1 MTADH
6 PLITALGWDND
17 GELSPE
23 ARATKATI
31 ERLQYQIPS
40 TGMSTSELKTRIT
53 NKHREMAQIT
63 DWLDSGVL
71 AAPEEV
77 SSLKAAIAE
86 IENEIIVLLSTVP
99 TDQPVLGRV

>member
-1 MTADH
+1 MFAEH

-17 GELSPE
+17 GDLSPE

-40 TGMSTSELKTRIT
+40 AGLTTQELKTRIT
-53 NKHREMAQIT
+53 NKHREMVQIT
-63 DWLDSGVL
+63 DWLDSGMCRSNDEL
-71 AAPEEV
+71 L
-77 SSLKAAIAE
+77 SLKEAIQQIESE
-86 IENEIIVLLSTVP
+86 IVVLLATTP

>member
-1 MTADH
+1 MLEH

-23 ARATKATI
+23 ARATKALI
-31 ERLQYQIPS
+31 ERLQYQIPA
-40 TGMSTSELKTRIT
+40 TGLTTNELKKRIT
-53 NKHREMAQIT
+53 DKHREMAQIT

-71 AAPEEV
+71 NATEEV

-86 IENEIIVLLSTVP
+86 IENEIIVLLTTIP
-99 TDQPVLGRV
+99 TDKPVLECV

>member
-1 MTADH
+1 MPEH
-6 PLITALGWDND
+6 PLITALGWDSD

-31 ERLQYQIPS
+31 ERLQYRIPS
-40 TGMSTSELKTRIT
+40 TGLSTAELKKRIT
-53 NKHREMAQIT
+53 EKHREMAQIT

-71 AAPEEV
+71 SASEEV
-77 SSLKAAIAE
+77 ASLRAAIAE
-86 IENEIIVLLSTVP
+86 IENEIIVLLTTVP

>member
-1 MTADH
+1 MSEH
-6 PLITALGWDND
+6 PLITALGWDSD

-31 ERLQYQIPS
+31 ERLQYRIPS
-40 TGMSTSELKTRIT
+40 TGLSANELKKRIT
-53 NKHREMAQIT
+53 EKHREMAHIT

-71 AAPEEV
+71 SASEEV
-77 SSLKAAIAE
+77 SSLKAAIAA
-86 IENEIIVLLSTVP
+86 IENEIIVLLTTVP

>member
-1 MTADH
+1 MPEH
-6 PLITALGWDND
+6 PLITALGWDSD

-23 ARATKATI
+23 ARATKALI
-31 ERLQYQIPS
+31 ERLQYRIPS
-40 TGMSTSELKTRIT
+40 AGLTTDELKKRIT
-53 NKHREMAQIT
+53 EKHREMAQIT

-71 AAPEEV
+71 RADDEV

-86 IENEIIVLLSTVP
+86 IEKEIIVLLTTVP

>member
-1 MTADH
+1 MSPEH

-40 TGMSTSELKTRIT
+40 RGLSTQELRTRIT

-63 DWLDSGVL
+63 DWLDSGICRSNDEL
-71 AAPEEV
+71 L
-77 SSLKAAIAE
+77 SLKEAIQQIESE
-86 IENEIIVLLSTVP
+86 IVVLLSTVP